1 MRFGFILPNLLSPIP
16 NTTALKTSSRLA
28 EAVGFDSIWATDHIL
43 MPVEHPQYGE
53 GTEALVTLAF
63 LASATQRVSL
73 GLSVLVLPM
82 RNPIVAAKQIASII
96 HLSGRE
102 FIVGVGVGWNDK
114 EYGYLNANFKQR
126 GKLVDEYIDIM
137 QTLWTQE
144 HATHEG
150 TYTFSGANFAP
161 RPKVLPPIWIG
172 GESDAALKRAA
183 AVGSGYQP
191 NYRDSIE
198 QYAAAVKRIRELSEG
213 KPITMS
219 VRITFDMREGAA
231 SVIDHLSKMHEVGLA
246 YPAVGFK
253 HETLKDLV
261 SQIEAFGRDVM
272 PQLRDK

>member
-16 NTTALKTSSRLA
+16 NSTALKTSSRLA

-82 RNPIVAAKQIASII
+82 RNPILAAKQIASII

-102 FIVGVGVGWNDK
+102 LIVGVGVGWNEK

-126 GKLVDEYIDIM
+126 GKLVDEYIRIM

-144 HATHEG
+144 HPTHEG

-161 RPKVLPPIWIG
+161 RPKTTPPIWIG

-191 NYRDSIE
+191 NYRNSIE
-198 QYAAAVKRIRELSEG
+198 KYGEAVKRIRELSSS

-219 VRITFDMREGAA
+219 VRITFDMRNGSAA
-231 SVIDHLSKMHEVGLA
+231 VVDHLGKLREVGLE

-253 HETLKDLV
+253 HETLSDLV
-261 SQIEAFGRDVM
+261 SQIEAFGRDVI